1 MLRLASGAATG
12 VTHVGCAS
20 KEHMNIYLFRDE
32 SSEDVFAF
40 SDDPTGQNL
49 PPVTPHTD
57 WIFMEA
63 MDTLRFPDPW
73 DIDDFQDVLD
83 HLKADG
89 YYLFEGE
96 LLEPLRTGKRRDS
109 SPDC

>member
-1 MLRLASGAATG
+1 
-12 VTHVGCAS
+12 
-20 KEHMNIYLFRDE
+20 MNIYLFRDE

-40 SDDPTGQNL
+40 SVDPTGQNIPL
-49 PPVTPHTD
+49 VTPHTD

-63 MDTLRFPDPW
+63 MDSLQFPNPW
-73 DIDDFQDVLD
+73 DIDDFQHVLD
-83 HLKADG
+83 HLKSDG

-96 LLEPLRTGKRRDS
+96 LIEPLNLRSRPDK